1 MLVNKTTYDSGDI
14 VAFKLVNGDEIVAKV
29 GETNNDGYT
38 VSSPL
43 VVVPGQQGIGLIP
56 FMFTLPAD
64 KKLQLNSEHIMCHA
78 EAHENFRNHY
88 IKMTTGIEPIT
99 RGSIIT

>member
-1 MLVNKTTYDSGDI
+1 MLINKPKYDSGDI

-29 GETNNDGYT
+29 TESNEDGFS

-56 FMFTLPAD
+56 FMFTLSND
-64 KKLQLNSEHIMCHA
+64 KKLQLNFEHIMCHA
-78 EAHENFRNHY
+78 EAHESFRNHY
-88 IKMTTGIEPIT
+88 IKMTTGIEPVT